1 MMAPKTAYL
10 LGCAQGGLEF
20 LKVDAEEILAE
31 HPYFASELDRIWK
44 LIEQAFEADGEVEW

>member
-20 LKVDAEEILAE
+20 LKADAEEILAE
-31 HPYFASELDRIWK
+31 HPYFASEIDRIWK